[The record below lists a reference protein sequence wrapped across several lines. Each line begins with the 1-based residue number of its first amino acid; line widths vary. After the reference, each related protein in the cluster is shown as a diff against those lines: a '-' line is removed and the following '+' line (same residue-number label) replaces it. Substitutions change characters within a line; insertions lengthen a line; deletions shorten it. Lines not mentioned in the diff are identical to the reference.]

1 MQQLSGQ
8 DAMFLYGEMDN
19 TPMHIGPVF
28 IYDPSTAPDGMKL
41 PSAGTC
47 PMLLGRPKRAFAA
60 SGSHCLLDRCA
71 CAGRHRRK

>member
-28 IYDPSTAPDGMKL
+28 IYDPSTAPGGLVRFKDVLRTFGERIHRSPVFTRRL
-41 PSAGTC
+41 STGA
-47 PMLLGRPKRAFAA
+47 RPT
-60 SGSHCLLDRCA
+60 SSST
-71 CAGRHRRK
+71 